1 MNNHMKSF
9 TQKIR
14 TLVKAL
20 ALMWLVIICTACST
34 ATSTPPM
41 QTQEIPAEATDRTPS
56 VPTAEIRDQESE
68 TSVEIATLVAARTA
82 VPSPTPGPIEQLV
95 DEFVQD
101 TGLESQSFLGLTAED
116 WINLGISVLVVIFGY
131 WVGIGLLSRI
141 LRWFVNRTDLK
152 FDDSFA
158 KHILPE
164 LKLLVLLYFSRFA
177 ILRLDFLSDE
187 FKIVVEDVFFIL
199 HLSVITVIAIR
210 LINFGTQWYKKE
222 RLSGEEQSRL
232 RPVITVLNRAGL
244 FAVFVIALSIGLSYF
259 GVNISALL
267 LTVIIVGAIIS
278 FGARNIISDVISG
291 FIILSD
297 QPFRVNDGLFISE
310 METWGDVLDIG
321 TLTTRILTVDNRE
334 IIIPNTKLVTNKI
347 VNYTYPDPNFRMQV
361 DLGIAF
367 GSDLIKA
374 RQVITDA
381 LKKVDYIVPE
391 KKIEVLFIG
400 FGKTNRQVRVRW
412 WTDDYRKQWVVLN
425 EVCTAI
431 ETALTEANIE
441 MPFST
446 YNLNVSMK
454 PDKYE

>member
-1 MNNHMKSF
+1 
-9 TQKIR
+9 
-14 TLVKAL
+14 
-20 ALMWLVIICTACST
+20 
-34 ATSTPPM
+34 
-41 QTQEIPAEATDRTPS
+41 
-56 VPTAEIRDQESE
+56 
-68 TSVEIATLVAARTA
+68 
-82 VPSPTPGPIEQLV
+82 
-95 DEFVQD
+95 
-101 TGLESQSFLGLTAED
+101 
-116 WINLGISVLVVIFGY
+116 
-131 WVGIGLLSRI
+131 
-141 LRWFVNRTDLK
+141 
-152 FDDSFA
+152 
-158 KHILPE
+158 
-164 LKLLVLLYFSRFA
+164 
-177 ILRLDFLSDE
+177 LDFLNDE

-454 PDKYE
+454 PDKHE